1 MRAAIQEWHKLP
13 AATRRNIFI
22 ETARKIG
29 LPDAAAEKDWWV
41 VQTLHI
47 LFGSS
52 IGNATVFK
60 GGTSLSKGWKL
71 LDRFSEDIDL
81 ALDRRFLGFDQE
93 LSGAQVR
100 KLRRKSVAF
109 IRDELFPEIQLAFQ
123 TNGFEALTIQLGEL
137 KNPDQDP
144 LTIEVYYPS
153 LTDPVT
159 YLPPRVLIE
168 IGSRSLIEP
177 FSAVEISSF
186 VNEQFAG
193 NAFTA
198 DLISVPTVNPE
209 RTFLEKIFLLHETFQ
224 QPVEKVKVER
234 KSRHLYDLERLMD
247 TNHAAKAL
255 AEPMLYEHIVA
266 HRQTVTPIRGIDYA
280 LHRPASIAF
289 LPPEDQLSAWE
300 ADYKEMQQSMFY
312 NESVSFDRLMKRLQ
326 ELQHRINQLNW

>member
-1 MRAAIQEWHKLP
+1 M
-13 AATRRNIFI
+13 
-22 ETARKIG
+22 G

-47 LFGSS
+47 LFASS

-81 ALDRRFLGFDQE
+81 ALDRSFFGFDRDISRE
-93 LSGAQVR
+93 QVK

-109 IRDELFPEIQLAFQ
+109 IRDELFPEIQLVFKN
-123 TNGFEALTIQLGEL
+123 NGFEELIIQLGDL
-137 KNPDQDP
+137 KNSDQDP
-144 LTIEVYYPS
+144 ITIEVYYPS
-153 LTDPVT
+153 LTDPVI

-193 NAFTA
+193 NTFT
-198 DLISVPTVNPE
+198 DDMISVPTVNPE

-224 QPVEKVKVER
+224 QPLEKVKVER

-247 TNHAAKAL
+247 TDHAAKAL
-255 AEPMLYEHIVA
+255 AEPSLYNHIVA

-280 LHRPASIAF
+280 LHRPASIVF
-289 LPPEDQLSAWE
+289 LPPQDQLSAWE
-300 ADYKEMQQSMFY
+300 ADYREMQQSMFY
-312 NESVSFDRLMKRLQ
+312 NESISFDRLMKRLMK
-326 ELQHRINQLNW
+326 LQQRLNQLNW